1 MKTIAVLML
10 FFVAGGVLGCEVKAA
25 LDGATASPPPP
36 RVDPYAC
43 KQVNGPP
50 DIPMWQCCY
59 RFNAVR
65 DSCCFVA
72 KGVGISCQ

>member
-1 MKTIAVLML
+1 ML

-72 KGVGISCQ
+72 KGVGISCSNL